1 MNIAKNGSIEGNLFY
16 YVQWMNQQ
24 YTHIYIYLPDL
35 PLRHFNFKIAI
46 YNLPDL
52 FLQNPILC

>member
-24 YTHIYIYLPDL
+24 YTHTHIYIFA
-35 PLRHFNFKIAI
+35 RFAI
-46 YNLPDL
+46 KT
-52 FLQNPILC
+52 F